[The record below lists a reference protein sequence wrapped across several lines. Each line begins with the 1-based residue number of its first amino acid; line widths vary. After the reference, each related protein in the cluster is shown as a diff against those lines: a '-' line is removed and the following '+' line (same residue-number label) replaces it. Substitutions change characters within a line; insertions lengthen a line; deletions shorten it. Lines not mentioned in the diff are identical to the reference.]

1 MALSTVFRSL
11 LWCTMQLHADS
22 ITVVARRLTFVRADQ
37 SDGTLEVT
45 PSHLIM
51 RLTTD
56 IPLKSTVTEIG
67 AREWLSTDSS
77 T

>member
-1 MALSTVFRSL
+1 MIHKGMYETQL
-11 LWCTMQLHADS
+11 LWL
-22 ITVVARRLTFVRADQ
+22 Q
-37 SDGTLEVT
+37 SVKSLEVT